1 MFVHVIFARFG
12 PQNGVFGRNGTERE
26 KRRDWLA
33 ERIGFELVVAFR
45 QTIAP
50 H

>member
-12 PQNGVFGRNGTERE
+12 PQNGVFGRNRTERE

-33 ERIGFELVVAFR
+33 ERIRFELEWRFATVSRF
-45 QTIAP
+45 
-50 H
+50 